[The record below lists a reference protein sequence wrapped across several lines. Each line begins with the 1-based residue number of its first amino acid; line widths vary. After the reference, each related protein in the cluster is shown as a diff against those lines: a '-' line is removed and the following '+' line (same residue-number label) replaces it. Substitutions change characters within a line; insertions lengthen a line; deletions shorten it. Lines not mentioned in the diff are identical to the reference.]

1 MRLAGWVAFAGFALA
16 GTALAAE
23 EADLSGRPRG
33 FSAKSAEASGAPAPF
48 VSRGDSAAT
57 LSLSPPALSSERGV
71 PCADGLTTLCYDA
84 RNRGF
89 VYRGA
94 REFMPRVQGFTP
106 EGVALRR
113 DRLILRYSFR

>member
-1 MRLAGWVAFAGFALA
+1 MAFASFAFA
-16 GTALAAE
+16 TAHAAD

-33 FSAKSAEASGAPAPF
+33 FSAKSAESANATAPF
-48 VSRGDSAAT
+48 VAHVDPAGALPLSAPAAAT
-57 LSLSPPALSSERGV
+57 ERGV
-71 PCADGLTTLCYDA
+71 PCADGLSTLCYDA

-94 REFMPRVQGFTP
+94 REYMPRMQGFTP
-106 EGVALRR
+106 EGVALRH

>member
-1 MRLAGWVAFAGFALA
+1 MAFAGFALA
-16 GTALAAE
+16 TAQAADD
-23 EADLSGRPRG
+23 ADLSGRPRG
-33 FSAKSAEASGAPAPF
+33 FSAKSAETPNATAPF
-48 VSRGDSAAT
+48 VGRVDPAP
-57 LSLSPPALSSERGV
+57 LSLSAPALSPERGV
-71 PCADGLTTLCYDA
+71 PCADGLSTLCYDA

-94 REFMPRVQGFTP
+94 RDFMPRMQGFTP